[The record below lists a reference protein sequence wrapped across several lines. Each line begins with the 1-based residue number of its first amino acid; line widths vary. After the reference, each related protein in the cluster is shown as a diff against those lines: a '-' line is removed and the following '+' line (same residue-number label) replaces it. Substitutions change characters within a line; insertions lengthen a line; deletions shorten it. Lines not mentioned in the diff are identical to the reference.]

1 MRLWE
6 VTGYIQTI
14 QENKFEKRTL
24 RQPHRDGD
32 EPSREE
38 GEDVFYPARMSSSLS
53 LTAKLTA
60 S

>member
-1 MRLWE
+1 MGSHWIY
-6 VTGYIQTI
+6 TDDT
-14 QENKFEKRTL
+14 ENKFEKWAL

-32 EPSREE
+32 EPSNEE

>member
-14 QENKFEKRTL
+14 QENKFEKWAL

-32 EPSREE
+32 EPSNEE